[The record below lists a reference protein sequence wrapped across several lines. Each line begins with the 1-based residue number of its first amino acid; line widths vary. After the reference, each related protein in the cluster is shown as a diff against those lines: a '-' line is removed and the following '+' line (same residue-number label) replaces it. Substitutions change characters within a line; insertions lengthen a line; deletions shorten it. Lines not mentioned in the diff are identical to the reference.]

1 MTTSQYQLPPP
12 PQELPAE
19 LHRWFQLVYARLRA
33 ANVGTISFTDLNF
46 TGGDLTEIPTRNH
59 NDLQAI
65 QGGSPT
71 DIQHLTTAQVTDLAA
86 NTSDIATIKA
96 EIAAGLTVI
105 ITTAKLT
112 AGGVN
117 GSMTFTNGIL
127 TAQTAAT

>member
-1 MTTSQYQLPPP
+1 MTTTQYQLPPP

-19 LHRWFQLVYARLRA
+19 LQRWFQLVYARLRA

-46 TGGDLTEIPTRNH
+46 TGGNLTEIPTRNH
-59 NDLQAI
+59 NDLQTI
-65 QGGSPT
+65 QGGSTT
-71 DIQHLTTAQVTDLAA
+71 DRQHLTTAQVTAIA
-86 NTSDIATIKA
+86 TNTSDIATIKA
-96 EIAAGLTVI
+96 EIAAGLTVT

-112 AGGVN
+112 TGGVN